1 MSCVRSINC
10 LCIGR
15 CSLFCN
21 QFIIY
26 CQQKARHGV
35 SPSYLQILFHA
46 SSSSQSIFCIFPSP
60 PQFFIALVS
69 LVVSLIQF
77 GYIRIYHD
85 MPIIFHH
92 VSIIFPA
99 EFPASSHLPPAL
111 PPPEPPPP
119 QPAPPGWWPG
129 PPVPPVATKLSS
141 PAARTCW
148 DASWDVDGGR
158 NPINHRI
165 WMVETSWN
173 PINHG
178 INHGINHQLVQDFFP
193 PQCSDLF
200 VGGCSWLAMLVDHGE
215 SPSVLLHPP
224 SIFAS
229 ALGAAMGSSSC
240 STSILGNG
248 NSSIATWVAAGSP
261 CGGCGFWSIFCLS
274 CQFGIQFPM
283 FCWISFIKGKDQIP
297 SIPVFGGLFIPG

>member
-1 MSCVRSINC
+1 MLTGADREKKNIWPMSCVRSINC

-148 DASWDVDGGR
+148 DAS
-158 NPINHRI
+158 
-165 WMVETSWN
+165 
-173 PINHG
+173 
-178 INHGINHQLVQDFFP
+178 
-193 PQCSDLF
+193 
-200 VGGCSWLAMLVDHGE
+200 
-215 SPSVLLHPP
+215 
-224 SIFAS
+224 
-229 ALGAAMGSSSC
+229 
-240 STSILGNG
+240 
-248 NSSIATWVAAGSP
+248 
-261 CGGCGFWSIFCLS
+261 
-274 CQFGIQFPM
+274 
-283 FCWISFIKGKDQIP
+283 
-297 SIPVFGGLFIPG
+297 

>member
-92 VSIIFPA
+92 FPSWISSIFPSSPSPS
-99 EFPASSHLPPAL
+99 PAGSSASAACASWVVAGTTGASGGDEAF
-111 PPPEPPPP
+111 EPCREDLLGRFLRC
-119 QPAPPGWWPG
+119 GWWKKSDQ
-129 PPVPPVATKLSS
+129 PPNLDGWNILKPYK
-141 PAARTCW
+141 
-148 DASWDVDGGR
+148 SWDK
-158 NPINHRI
+158 
-165 WMVETSWN
+165 SWDK
-173 PINHG
+173 PSTG
-178 INHGINHQLVQDFFP
+178 AGFLP
-193 PQCSDLF
+193 
-200 VGGCSWLAMLVDHGE
+200 
-215 SPSVLLHPP
+215 SPV
-224 SIFAS
+224 
-229 ALGAAMGSSSC
+229 
-240 STSILGNG
+240 
-248 NSSIATWVAAGSP
+248 
-261 CGGCGFWSIFCLS
+261 FWS
-274 CQFGIQFPM
+274 
-283 FCWISFIKGKDQIP
+283 FCWRLVLGWP
-297 SIPVFGGLFIPG
+297 C